1 MNDLVVMSS
10 NNKIRN
16 IKRILVIPKDIK
28 INLAT

>member
-1 MNDLVVMSS
+1 MNGLVVMSS
-10 NNKIRN
+10 YNKIRN